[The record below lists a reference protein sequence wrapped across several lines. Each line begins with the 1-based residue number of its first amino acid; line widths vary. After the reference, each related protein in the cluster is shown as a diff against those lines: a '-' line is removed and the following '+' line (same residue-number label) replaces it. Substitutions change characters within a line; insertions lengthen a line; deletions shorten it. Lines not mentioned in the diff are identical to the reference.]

1 MENDIR
7 IILSK
12 NVALSVGEEP
22 YLNTIAVGDIP
33 VYRSLVP
40 NLLQMDRNYVV
51 SDPSGSLY
59 EKYAGILRSSGYT
72 VCKLDFTNPES
83 TWHYNPFDHMLRSDG
98 TPDEDAVVSM
108 ASVFAGNITRQME
121 TQEPGRHMF
130 QTIKDLIAACSLM
143 ILEFYPK
150 EDRNLC
156 EMLSLVH
163 QFYELDTGNTLFD
176 TAREVNPDALCLI
189 YYDMFCMALDREAA
203 AEAIVLF
210 FPESFADTPLCLAN
224 TTTTAYK
231 VATRN
236 LEGQVRTFDEDASGN
251 VIVFRN
257 NTFRSNIFI
266 DDLRQKQYAV
276 FIVGNHME
284 NMLIQTLYTI
294 FYTQLFDS
302 LMDFEAGEDVPHI
315 QILMDGV
322 SKYLYT
328 WNGGEICKKLK
339 GWKNKSVSYLLSIH
353 EMKYMDSFRNLLFD
367 GLNLIWSGSSDK
379 ETSDTMAFFFPNENE
394 MPGNDK
400 CFIRYR
406 FGSKSITDEYY
417 DTDQLLSGFTKIEED
432 VEEEKPF
439 YAMRAPLFRFQVMDA
454 LDKILEDRKEK
465 EMKRAENLKQRFED
479 NCSSELDTLS
489 GIAKKLYLHGVKS
502 GCKELAACILKQ
514 LEAEDVEAVKK
525 TCRRILNATSK

>member
-12 NVALSVGEEP
+12 NVALSASEEP

-59 EKYAGILRSSGYT
+59 AKYSGILRSSGYT

-98 TPDEDAVVSM
+98 MPDEEAVVSM
-108 ASVFAGNITRQME
+108 ASVFAGNITRQMG
-121 TQEPGRHMF
+121 TQEPGQNMF

-150 EDRNLC
+150 EDRNLF
-156 EMLSLVH
+156 EMISLVH
-163 QFYELDTGNTLFD
+163 QFHELETGHTLFD
-176 TAREVNPDALCLI
+176 MAREVNPDALCLM
-189 YYDMFCMALDREAA
+189 YYDTFCMAMDCEAA
-203 AEAIVLF
+203 VEAVVLF
-210 FPESFADTPLCLAN
+210 FPDSFAGKPLCLAN

-236 LEGQVRTFDEDASGN
+236 LEGQVRTFDEDDSGN
-251 VIVFRN
+251 VIALRSN
-257 NTFRSNIFI
+257 IFRSNIFI
-266 DDLRQKQYAV
+266 GDLCHEKYAV
-276 FIVGNHME
+276 FIVGNHVE
-284 NMLIQTLYTI
+284 NMLIQTLYTV
-294 FYTQLFDS
+294 FYTQLLDG
-302 LMDFEAGEDVPHI
+302 LMDFEAGDEVPHI

-328 WNGGEICKKLK
+328 WNGGEICKRLK
-339 GWKNKSVSYLLSIH
+339 GWHNKSVFYLLSIH

-394 MPGNDK
+394 MPGEDK
-400 CFIRYR
+400 CLIRYR
-406 FGSKSITDEYY
+406 FGSKRIADEYY
-417 DTDQLLSGFTKIEED
+417 DTDQLLSGFAKIEED
-432 VEEEKPF
+432 AEEEKPF
-439 YAMRAPLFRFQVMDA
+439 YAMRSPLFRFRVMDA
-454 LDKILEDRKEK
+454 FADILEERKER
-465 EMKRAENLKQRFED
+465 EVQRAENLKNRFK
-479 NCSSELDTLS
+479 NSCGSELDALS
-489 GIAKKLYLHGVKS
+489 GIAKKLYLQGVKS

-514 LEAEDVEAVKK
+514 LETKDVEEVKM
-525 TCRRILNATSK
+525 TCRKILKATSK